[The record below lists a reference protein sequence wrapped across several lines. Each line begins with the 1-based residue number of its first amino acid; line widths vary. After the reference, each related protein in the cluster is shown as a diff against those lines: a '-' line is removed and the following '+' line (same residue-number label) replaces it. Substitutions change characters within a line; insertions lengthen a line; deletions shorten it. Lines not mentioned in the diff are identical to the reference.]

1 MKKLLIL
8 TLAFCTISTTLQAA
22 EKNKG
27 EFSNLVVFLRF
38 ADEGDT
44 IFEKPIS
51 HYEKMFNDSTEDAN
65 SVYNYFKEA
74 SYNQLF
80 WSSIFYPAADSKGKI
95 ISYQARN
102 PRGYYEKH
110 SSINPDGYVDDAL
123 GANKLLREQNL
134 VKELSDYL
142 DTIVPADAVI
152 DADGNGVID
161 NICII
166 VSGRSAI
173 GNSRL
178 LWPHRSTLYTQEG
191 SIQGKKVNEYIMLF
205 DDANGYGSMV
215 TPLEINTGVLCHE
228 MSHTL
233 GTYDLYH
240 GSVRTDLNPVG
251 VWDLMSDNLSVPQ
264 SMSAYTKYKYCKWI
278 DEIPE
283 ISQPGTYTLHPLTGD
298 RKDNIAYKICPT
310 GSDQYFIVE
319 YRKKEGFDAGI
330 PESGLLIYRVDPRY
344 TGNNAYDGSSKFDEL
359 YLFRPGGSTTS
370 DGKIEQAAFS
380 AESGRMAFG
389 GEAAQ
394 KPFYTNGETARFAI
408 GNISTCGETLSFDLL
423 SVASRIYL
431 PTDTVVLAGN
441 AGSTT
446 AVTVEADTSWQI
458 TSVPEWLEI
467 SPTQGHTGK
476 TTITITALTKNEN
489 TSSRNADIILN
500 AIDEA
505 DVADTLTVS
514 QASGEILAP
523 SNLSATVVNGKV
535 ELTWSA
541 PVSGSTVLNEDFEN
555 AASVANWT
563 IRHDSENPKTWIHV
577 EADKYTEVS
586 DGTHAMKLESDWDSM
601 HQDEWLISPSFAH
614 GQRLDFHSKSIAP
627 QKNNAHNFYYV
638 LVSSDN
644 GETWEI
650 LYDLKTQSTA
660 VNVYE
665 EISLDLTPYLSDE
678 MRIAFRGYDD
688 NNAGLSYWWIVDGIV
703 VYPAAESSAITGYNI
718 YRNGIKIATTDK
730 CHFTDENIPEEE
742 IRYQVSATT
751 QYGETALS
759 APVGID
765 ESSIDETPTTET
777 AYYNRKSG
785 LLIIPEADKVILT
798 GIDGRT
804 MSFTGTTQGYI
815 DLKNIPEGFYIAR
828 IVSGNKSYVLKFFK

>member
-1 MKKLLIL
+1 MRIHDFSHISHILTSTERFMKKLLIL
-8 TLAFCTISTTLQAA
+8 LLGLLLLQISYSRSVLIPKKRPELVISKIYNPSSGKILVIYQCKDWLNRVTNSFAAPEFMIRIGSTIMSL
-22 EKNKG
+22 
-27 EFSNLVVFLRF
+27 S
-38 ADEGDT
+38 
-44 IFEKPIS
+44 
-51 HYEKMFNDSTEDAN
+51 
-65 SVYNYFKEA
+65 
-74 SYNQLF
+74 
-80 WSSIFYPAADSKGKI
+80 AADYDWTVSTSGNEWVKI
-95 ISYQARN
+95 TDLNDMPLTAGTKSPYVQQIRITADVN
-102 PRGYYEKH
+102 PQTEPRPATVTF
-110 SSINPDGYVDDAL
+110 SSTDQTQTATVSVTQEAAG
-123 GANKLLREQNL
+123 
-134 VKELSDYL
+134 
-142 DTIVPADAVI
+142 PAFPCQWI
-152 DADGNGVID
+152 F
-161 NICII
+161 
-166 VSGRSAI
+166 SASTV
-173 GNSRL
+173 GQYNSSWSASNML
-178 LWPHRSTLYTQEG
+178 PSTLG
-191 SIQGKKVNEYIMLF
+191 SSGYISVVR
-205 DDANGYGSMV
+205 DDANAGREFTRTVSSYKPTVSTMV
-215 TPLEINTGVLCHE
+215 EGDYWL
-228 MSHTL
+228 
-233 GTYDLYH
+233 
-240 GSVRTDLNPVG
+240 
-251 VWDLMSDNLSVPQ
+251 
-264 SMSAYTKYKYCKWI
+264 
-278 DEIPE
+278 
-283 ISQPGTYTLHPLTGD
+283 YTLPVKRLEAGTAVEFDATMAGEANSP
-298 RKDNIAYKICPT
+298 K
-310 GSDQYFIVE
+310 YFIVE

-423 SVASRIYL
+423 PVASRIYL

-446 AVTVEADTSWQI
+446 AATVEADTSWQI

-467 SPTQGHTGK
+467 SPTQGHIGK

-523 SNLSATVVNGKV
+523 SNLSATAVNGKV

-601 HQDEWLISPSFAH
+601 HQDEWLISPSFAQ

-665 EISLDLTPYLSDE
+665 EISLDLTPYLSNE

-730 CHFTDENIPEEE
+730 CHFTDENIPEGE